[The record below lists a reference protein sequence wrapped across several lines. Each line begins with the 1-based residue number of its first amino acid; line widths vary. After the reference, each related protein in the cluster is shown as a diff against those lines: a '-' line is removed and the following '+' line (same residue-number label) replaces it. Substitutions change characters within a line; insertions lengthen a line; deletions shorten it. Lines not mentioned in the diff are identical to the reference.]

1 VANLEKENVK
11 NSHEVK
17 QSFRNAS
24 KASKSYLYRT
34 SLELLASVILMIFFL
49 SYGDIKGLARP
60 LFDCDVHSILFKC
73 VIPNSRF
80 YYAVY
85 MIGFTLLLAYISLT
99 GYNLLWLVH
108 PKVGKLERILSGCR
122 RRSKKSFDTCTA
134 VLDVPKSPDG
144 IPEIRLEMYYDKKGQ
159 DFSLLMQLLA
169 EQSSGLAQAFR
180 ILCVFDK
187 HFQRLWKPRDN
198 KVIVQRPLINT
209 FTLDPQDKESKSN
222 IKDQIPKSVIVL
234 WNDAEIF
241 PYIRTKIKDILEYTV
256 EISPPTEAPIKNFL
270 YHDIPD
276 FGGAYETKSL
286 ILPSSKK
293 GSSSSFSSDMTQEE
307 FGLALASMYKYSCR
321 FDGLEENTEYTVSI
335 STEVDGK
342 TISQITM
349 QVAKSSSESCSSSPK
364 RQKSEENS

>member
-1 VANLEKENVK
+1 
-11 NSHEVK
+11 
-17 QSFRNAS
+17 
-24 KASKSYLYRT
+24 
-34 SLELLASVILMIFFL
+34 MISFL

-80 YYAVY
+80 YYVSLLVTSAADTEKLTLHVLLTFAQAVY

-122 RRSKKSFDTCTA
+122 RRSKKSFDTCS
-134 VLDVPKSPDG
+134 LDVPQSSPDG

-209 FTLDPQDKESKSN
+209 FTLDPQDKGKRAR
-222 IKDQIPKSVIVL
+222 I
-234 WNDAEIF
+234 
-241 PYIRTKIKDILEYTV
+241 
-256 EISPPTEAPIKNFL
+256 ISICN
-270 YHDIPD
+270 
-276 FGGAYETKSL
+276 GAHT
-286 ILPSSKK
+286 
-293 GSSSSFSSDMTQEE
+293 
-307 FGLALASMYKYSCR
+307 C
-321 FDGLEENTEYTVSI
+321 
-335 STEVDGK
+335 
-342 TISQITM
+342 
-349 QVAKSSSESCSSSPK
+349 
-364 RQKSEENS
+364 

>member
-1 VANLEKENVK
+1 MGRSLANQNKMADKIDTFHVIFK
-11 NSHEVK
+11 HRVRK
-17 QSFRNAS
+17 KCRYR
-24 KASKSYLYRT
+24 KACMFCLH
-34 SLELLASVILMIFFL
+34 LQ
-49 SYGDIKGLARP
+49 
-60 LFDCDVHSILFKC
+60 
-73 VIPNSRF
+73 
-80 YYAVY
+80 AVY

-209 FTLDPQDKESKSN
+209 FTLDPQDKGKRARIIQFATVYTCKKTISIIESKSN

-293 GSSSSFSSDMTQEE
+293 GSSSSFSS
-307 FGLALASMYKYSCR
+307 
-321 FDGLEENTEYTVSI
+321 
-335 STEVDGK
+335 GK
-342 TISQITM
+342 
-349 QVAKSSSESCSSSPK
+349 E
-364 RQKSEENS
+364 

>member
-1 VANLEKENVK
+1 
-11 NSHEVK
+11 
-17 QSFRNAS
+17 
-24 KASKSYLYRT
+24 
-34 SLELLASVILMIFFL
+34 
-49 SYGDIKGLARP
+49 
-60 LFDCDVHSILFKC
+60 
-73 VIPNSRF
+73 
-80 YYAVY
+80 

-122 RRSKKSFDTCTA
+122 KRSKNALDSPSKSN
-134 VLDVPKSPDG
+134 DG
-144 IPEIRLEMYYDKKGQ
+144 IPEIRLEMYYDKKGK

-169 EQSSGLAQAFR
+169 EQSSGLSQAFR

-198 KVIVQRPLINT
+198 KVVVQRPLINT
-209 FTLDPQDKESKSN
+209 FTLDPQDKGKRARIIAIFNAGVLERQVFFFIEGKSN

-241 PYIRTKIKDILEYTV
+241 PYIRTKIKDPLEYTV
-256 EISPPTEAPIKNFL
+256 EISPVTEAPLKNFL

-293 GSSSSFSSDMTQEE
+293 GSFSSGMKYQKCSSFLCQ
-307 FGLALASMYKYSCR
+307 
-321 FDGLEENTEYTVSI
+321 
-335 STEVDGK
+335 
-342 TISQITM
+342 
-349 QVAKSSSESCSSSPK
+349 
-364 RQKSEENS
+364 